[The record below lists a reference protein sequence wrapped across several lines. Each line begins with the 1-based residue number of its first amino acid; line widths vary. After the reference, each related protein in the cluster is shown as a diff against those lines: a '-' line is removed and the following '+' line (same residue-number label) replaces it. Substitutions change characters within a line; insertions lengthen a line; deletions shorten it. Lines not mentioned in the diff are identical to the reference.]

1 MAGSQTSVAPARDD
15 NSSGAIDDRSTIDPV
30 DEASEESF
38 PASDPPAHTVVIG
51 IDARPIVPPIERSI
65 SKSRT

>member
-1 MAGSQTSVAPARDD
+1 MAGSQTTVAPERDD
-15 NSSGAIDDRSTIDPV
+15 NSTGAIDDRSTVDPV
-30 DEASEESF
+30 DEANEESF

-51 IDARPIVPPIERSI
+51 IDARPIVAPVERSK

>member
-1 MAGSQTSVAPARDD
+1 MAGSQTSVAPARDEK
-15 NSSGAIDDRSTIDPV
+15 STGAIDDRSTIDPV

-51 IDARPIVPPIERSI
+51 IDARRIVAPVERSR
-65 SKSRT
+65 SRT